1 MTEKNKLKTYLYNF
15 ASIIVLVPC
24 AGRISVA
31 IILYLGIIFVS
42 VFGTLL
48 DFVFKKF
55 ASNYS
60 KSIWQLVVLVLLSAI
75 YQQIVML
82 YSPLMEIYTGFSIYL
97 IAISAFILNSINS
110 ESQDSLVSSLKS
122 NSIRVLL
129 FCVFTLVLFVIRD
142 YVGYGTLTV
151 PFCTSLVE
159 LELPRPAMMST
170 TFFWGSIPF
179 TIILLA
185 LMLALV
191 NFIIR
196 IWTISKRRIKK

>member
-122 NSIRVLL
+122 NSISVLL